1 MMCGVNSTR
10 RMVWAL
16 VLGVIVALG
25 LASRRFAAE
34 LPPLI
39 AKYAGDTSYAC
50 AMFAL
55 VALIGP
61 GWSIA
66 KVAMISL
73 VACVIVEISQL
84 YHVPWIDSI
93 RATRIGGWILGFG
106 FLWSDLICY
115 LVGVAM
121 MATLTRLA
129 SGGSIAT
136 RHPKLKET

>member
-55 VALIGP
+55 VALMQAVFALIE
-61 GWSIA
+61 W
-66 KVAMISL
+66 L
-73 VACVIVEISQL
+73 VERRCGL
-84 YHVPWIDSI
+84 C
-93 RATRIGGWILGFG
+93 R
-106 FLWSDLICY
+106 
-115 LVGVAM
+115 
-121 MATLTRLA
+121 
-129 SGGSIAT
+129 
-136 RHPKLKET
+136 